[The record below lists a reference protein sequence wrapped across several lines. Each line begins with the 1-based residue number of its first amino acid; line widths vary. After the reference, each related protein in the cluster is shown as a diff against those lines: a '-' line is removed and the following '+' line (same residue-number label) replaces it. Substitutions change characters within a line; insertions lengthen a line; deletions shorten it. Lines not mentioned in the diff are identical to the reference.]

1 MKINFSKRK
10 ITPKIL
16 IIFHHRTIQNYGS
29 GKHNMNIFSGVKLI
43 TTFSLLL
50 ASIIAAYHLL
60 PYEPIV
66 NYTITYLL
74 GSFVYL
80 ILSAKIF
87 RIEIHNEHLIP
98 IIVFFLLVRISFVNT
113 TPSASDD
120 IYRYMWDGKVQAS
133 GINPYEYKP
142 GDPKL
147 SNYHSELLPA
157 KVNFPEMRTIY
168 FPLSEWLFFTGF
180 KLSGENIWG
189 YKLLLLLAEIIT
201 FVSLYFLLKKKN
213 INLKY
218 LLFYV
223 LCPLPI
229 FQFALDAHVDGFG
242 LPLFVLALTFYSYEK
257 KFLSALFL
265 GLSLSI
271 KPVGIVLLPI
281 FFLNE
286 EKLTSKIKFVLTALI
301 AFAFQFL
308 PYIFT
313 SNPFE
318 AFLIY
323 TKHWIFNGFVFNLF
337 NSFIHNNQTTRIIC
351 TILLSLSLLPLY
363 FSKKNF
369 TDKIYYAVLLL
380 MIFSPVVHPWYIAW
394 LVVLL
399 PLTQKW
405 SGLFYAAFSSLTI
418 FTILNYQLHGMWKE
432 YWVVLLLEYVPVIV
446 LMITEMMNKKLF
458 YVFSKN

>member
-1 MKINFSKRK
+1 
-10 ITPKIL
+10 
-16 IIFHHRTIQNYGS
+16 
-29 GKHNMNIFSGVKLI
+29 MNIFSGVKSI
-43 TTFSLLL
+43 TIFSLLL
-50 ASIIAAYHLL
+50 ASTIAAYHLL
-60 PYEPIV
+60 PFEPVV
-66 NYTITYLL
+66 NYTITYLAASL
-74 GSFVYL
+74 VYL

-87 RIEIHNEHLIP
+87 HVEIHNEQIIP
-98 IIVFFLLVRISFVNT
+98 IIIFFLLIRISFINT
-113 TPSASDD
+113 TPSSSDD
-120 IYRYMWDGKVQAS
+120 VYRYMWDGKVQAS

-168 FPLSEWLFFTGF
+168 FPLSEWLFFAGYE
-180 KLSGENIWG
+180 LSGENIWG
-189 YKLLLLLAEIIT
+189 YKLLMLLAEIIT
-201 FVSLYFLLKKKN
+201 LVSLYFLLKKKN
-213 INLKY
+213 LDLKY
-218 LLFYV
+218 ILFYV

-229 FQFALDAHVDGFG
+229 FQFALDAHVDAFG
-242 LPLFVLALTFYSYEK
+242 LPLFVLAVTFYFYEK

-286 EKLTSKIKFVLTALI
+286 EKLISKIKFVLTALA
-301 AFAFQFL
+301 AFAVQFL
-308 PYIFT
+308 PYILT

-323 TKHWIFNGFVFNLF
+323 TKHWIFNGFVFNLL
-337 NSFIHNNQTTRIIC
+337 NSFIHNNQTTRIVC

-363 FSKKNF
+363 FSKKDF

-394 LVVLL
+394 LIVLL

-418 FTILNYQLHGMWKE
+418 FTVLNYQLHGVWKE

-446 LMITEMMNKKLF
+446 LMITELMNKKLF
-458 YVFSKN
+458 YVFQKK